1 MDCLAVNHFSL
12 EYWQTVELRYQI
24 LRLPLQLDFTYQELR
39 QESDSYHLM
48 VVADNQAIMA
58 CLVMKPNN
66 ATEIKMRQVAV
77 ADLWQGKGIGKILVK
92 YSEDFSQKL
101 GYQLISLHAR
111 ETAVPFYLKLGYE
124 IIGEKFEEVGIPHF
138 KMMKKI
144 A

>member
-1 MDCLAVNHFSL
+1 MNCLAINHFSL

-39 QESDSYHLM
+39 QENDSYHLA

-58 CLVMKPNN
+58 CLIMKPNGD
-66 ATEIKMRQVAV
+66 TEIKMRQVAV
-77 ADLWQGKGIGKILVK
+77 AETQQGKGMGKILVE
-92 YSEDFSQKL
+92 YAEEFSQKL

-124 IIGEKFEEVGIPHF
+124 IIGNQFEEVGIPHF
-138 KMMKKI
+138 KMTKKI